1 MVSSL
6 SSRLSPSTR
15 QERLAELREFA
26 LRLLDE
32 DRFLPWQIKSY
43 CEHYVDSKWQLN
55 KETKKEYVEYTVQEL
70 ADIIV
75 QQDKRRTSKTSV

>member
-1 MVSSL
+1 
-6 SSRLSPSTR
+6 
-15 QERLAELREFA
+15 
-26 LRLLDE
+26 
-32 DRFLPWQIKSY
+32 
-43 CEHYVDSKWQLN
+43 VDSKWQLN